1 MGCVKSKP
9 KLTRDSPESKKKVIP
24 ITSQK
29 YGESTVTVYDNEGK
43 GKNKKIWGHGSK
55 DSADVGNMS
64 VSIIPSDRGEIESI
78 YAGVH
83 DGQVLGYGI
92 GGLVRLVTHRETGT
106 KFALKT
112 LSLDQISEKGLK
124 QVQEEVRILME
135 LDHPNIV
142 KLDMVYQTD
151 EEIYMFQELCRG
163 GDLFDRLDA
172 QPEEHYGEAQ
182 CARLIKQILAAVRY
196 IHSKGIIH
204 RDLKLENF
212 LFDVEGPNAELKMI
226 DFGLS
231 KHFQLGETHHEPV
244 GTRYTVAP
252 EVLHGEYDEKVDIWA
267 IGVITYLLLSGD
279 APFGGC
285 CEDESATDVR
295 KSILSANFSFQPEEN
310 WKHVSQQAKDFI
322 SMLLVEDSSKRPAA
336 EECQSSEWLREW
348 TENGKQESKPL
359 NSNVIQALRAFRDFS
374 DMRKLLCEVIGF
386 TLLPD
391 QISLLRKEFE
401 KLDVEG
407 KGEISL
413 HDLKRVL
420 ISNAGSSVIS
430 NFVETEVE
438 DIFNALRLHSS
449 TTIHWHHFLAASLS
463 QSPVDGRNHKLAFDK
478 IDVERKGYITFEDI
492 MKICPIDLK
501 QKTNSMQSQW
511 RKSIKRCRATSKVQ
525 YEDFVNMM
533 EGDDVS
539 IL

>member
-1 MGCVKSKP
+1 MGCVKSKQRNESP
-9 KLTRDSPESKKKVIP
+9 DSKKKKVIP
-24 ITSQK
+24 YPNQK
-29 YGESTVTVYDNEGK
+29 CGNTLVIEYDEGIK
-43 GKNKKIWGHGSK
+43 SKKTWRLGSK
-55 DSADVGNMS
+55 DSTDIGNMT
-64 VSIIPSDRGEIESI
+64 VSIIASDRGEIESI
-78 YAGVH
+78 YAGIH
-83 DGQVLGYGI
+83 DGEVLGYGV

-112 LSLDQISEKGLK
+112 LSLDHISEKGLK
-124 QVQEEVRILME
+124 QVQEEVEILME

-142 KLDMVYQTD
+142 KVDMVYKTD
-151 EEIYMFQELCRG
+151 EDIYIFQELCRG

-172 QPEEHYGEAQ
+172 QPEEHYSEAQ
-182 CARLIKQILAAVRY
+182 CAMLIKQILSAVRY

-212 LFDVEGPNAELKMI
+212 LFDTEGPNAELKMI

-252 EVLHGEYDEKVDIWA
+252 EVLKGEYDEKVDIWA

-285 CEDESATDVR
+285 FEDESVTDVR
-295 KSILSANFSFQPEEN
+295 RSILSADFSFEPEEN
-310 WKHVSQQAKDFI
+310 WKRVSQQAKDFI
-322 SMLLVEDSSKRPAA
+322 CMLLVGDANKRPTA
-336 EECQSSEWLREW
+336 EECQNSEWLRKW
-348 TENGKQESKPL
+348 TEKGSEESKPL
-359 NSNVIQALRAFRDFS
+359 NSKVIQALRAFRDFS
-374 DMRKLLCEVIGF
+374 DIRKLLCEVIGF
-386 TLLPD
+386 TLLPE

-401 KLDVEG
+401 KLDVDE

-413 HDLKRVL
+413 DDLKRVL
-420 ISNAGSSVIS
+420 ISNAASGVVS

-449 TTIHWHHFLAASLS
+449 TTIHWHHFLAAGLS
-463 QSPVDGRNHKLAFDK
+463 QLPVDERNHKLAFDK

-492 MKICPIDLK
+492 LKICPMDLK
-501 QKTNSMQSQW
+501 ERSNSMKGQW
-511 RKSIKRCRATSKVQ
+511 TKSIKRCKATSKIQ
-525 YEDFVNMM
+525 YEDFVKIMM
-533 EGDDVS
+533 EDDIKVMNK
-539 IL
+539 L